1 MDPTSGPD
9 LGPVLTALARTAV
22 ASSFGP
28 RPPRARELL
37 ADAPPALGERAATFV
52 TLERDGTLRGCIG
65 TLTALRPLGFD
76 VVRNARLAAR
86 DPRLPPVA
94 ADEVPGL
101 TVKVAVL
108 TPSEPVPVRDFAALI
123 DGLRPG
129 EDGLT
134 LKDADH
140 RATFLPSVWATAP
153 DPQRFVAA
161 LLRKG
166 GWPRRYWTSGDPRS
180 APWPEG
186 LEAERYGTV
195 DYVGMP

>member
-1 MDPTSGPD
+1 MEPH
-9 LGPVLTALARTAV
+9 LGPVLTALARSAV
-22 ASSFGP
+22 ATSFDR
-28 RPPRARELL
+28 RPPRAAELL
-37 ADAPPALGERAATFV
+37 ADAPPALAERAATFV
-52 TLERDGTLRGCIG
+52 TLEREGRLRGCIG
-65 TLTALRPLGFD
+65 TLTALRPLGLD

-94 ADEVPGL
+94 AEEVPGL

-108 TPSEPVPVRDFAALI
+108 TPSEPLPARDFAALL

-134 LKDADH
+134 LRDGDGR

-153 DPQRFVAA
+153 DPHRFVAA

-166 GWPRRYWTSGDPRS
+166 GWARGLWSGDLRS

-186 LEAERYGTV
+186 LRAERYGSA
-195 DYVGMP
+195 DYVQAP